1 MSLRDLRE
9 LGRSEQGIACKMI
22 KSLLKIISQ
31 DQWPLEK
38 VGNASES

>member
-1 MSLRDLRE
+1 MLLRDLRE
-9 LGRSEQGIACKMI
+9 PGRSEQGIVCKMI
-22 KSLLKIISQ
+22 KSLIKITSQ